1 MPNLEAVY
9 EVDVGHDR
17 TPGDDL
23 DSVELCRDALKVA
36 IAVLSDEDIGR
47 MRPHELADVIKLSG
61 VFSSRVWNRQLQFM
75 ESEDLNRLA
84 FLARRS
90 CRHDVNAVYERRGR
104 RGPFLND
111 L

>member
-17 TPGDDL
+17 TPEDDL
-23 DSVELCRDALKVA
+23 DSVEFCLDPLDVV
-36 IAVLSDEDIGR
+36 IAVLSDEDIRR

-61 VFSSRVWNRQLQFM
+61 VFSSRSWNRQLRFM
-75 ESEDLNRLA
+75 APEDLNRLA

-90 CRHDVNAVYERRGR
+90 CRHDVNAVYEQRGR